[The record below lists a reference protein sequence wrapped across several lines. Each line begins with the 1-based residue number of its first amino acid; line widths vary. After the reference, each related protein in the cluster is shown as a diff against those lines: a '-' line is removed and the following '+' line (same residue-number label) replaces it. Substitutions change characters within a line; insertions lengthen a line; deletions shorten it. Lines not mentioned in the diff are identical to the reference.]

1 MKFIKIILGFLSFAL
16 CTCVDNSDTKK
27 FAVVKR
33 IHTTYRDEINKISP
47 VDSLADSQK
56 KHLLGSL
63 KQYEQSIQL
72 RTFHPLT
79 DSVLVRVWINIGSN
93 IVQHVVEFGIRNDTI
108 DGRMFEYTTT
118 MKWDSLGYIKE
129 IRLKENFD
137 WELVLREALQR
148 RILLL
153 PDMEA
158 LTDVPQ
164 PGGDGADYCIEIFS
178 KKTYRFYSY
187 WCPFG
192 LGSKNPNL
200 IDFVKF
206 MRFLKKALG
215 LIYEEC

>member
-1 MKFIKIILGFLSFAL
+1 MKSIKILLGFLSLIL
-16 CTCVDNSDTKK
+16 CTCVDNSDTKQ

-33 IHTTYRDEINKISP
+33 IHSTYRDEINKISP

-63 KQYEQSIQL
+63 KQYERSIQL
-72 RTFHPLT
+72 RAFHPQT
-79 DSVLVRVWINIGSN
+79 DSVLVRVWINIGLN
-93 IVQHVVEFGIRNDTI
+93 IVQYVVEFGIRNDTI
-108 DGRMFEYTTT
+108 DGRVFEYATTE
-118 MKWDSLGYIKE
+118 KRDSLAYVKE
-129 IRLKENFD
+129 IKTNRLID
-137 WELVLREALQR
+137 WDLVLREALQR

-164 PGGDGADYCIEIFS
+164 AGGDGADYCIEIFS

-206 MRFLKKALG
+206 MRFLKKTLG